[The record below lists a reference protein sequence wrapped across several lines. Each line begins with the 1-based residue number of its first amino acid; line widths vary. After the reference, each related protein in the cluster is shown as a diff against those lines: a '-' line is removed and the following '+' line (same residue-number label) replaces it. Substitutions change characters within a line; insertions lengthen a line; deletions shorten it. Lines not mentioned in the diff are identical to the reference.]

1 MFLVQNDSPDHDL
14 VEREA
19 ALPEQQV
26 RQHLEALLKSAHFD
40 ASIRSRQFLRFVVDE
55 TLAGRGKALN
65 QTTIAMHVFSRGTDF
80 DAVLDPIVRVQAG
93 RLRRSLERYYLLTG
107 DVRDVNIQLP
117 KGCYAP
123 VFVNTARI
131 SSPLPHLVDAAS
143 RPDVTEWPTALLH
156 PFATDPADEAVAA
169 YLEDELAMELCR
181 YDAVHV
187 VRQSSIHHL
196 DARQQSSIRFEFRG
210 TLRSE
215 NGDRIICARLI
226 DRHSG
231 QQVWSDEYH
240 CTAHPSRWSCGLGDI
255 SRVMAARVGCENGA
269 IARVLA
275 ADPAHRS
282 GEAADSFGP
291 IARAY
296 RFLFSRQ
303 VDELVPTIQALRS
316 LTMRA
321 PQLATG
327 WAYLARL
334 FELNHSF
341 QLSPLY
347 TPIEK
352 AIEHASRAVML
363 DPGGTRARSV
373 LATALLVKGEIEAAR
388 EELHQV
394 LQLNPDSLVCREV
407 IGWLL
412 ALSGEWD
419 KGVALMRETMQRN
432 PYCLPQVHHGLW
444 ADHVRRGDFGNAYRT
459 ALEYRAPGFFWR
471 DLMMATSLGKLGR
484 VAEAQGSVAELLLAK
499 PQFPAHGRTMIGYY
513 IKSPDLR
520 DSIVDGLR
528 KAGLELT

>member
-1 MFLVQNDSPDHDL
+1 VFLVKNNRPDRNA
-14 VEREA
+14 VERDE
-19 ALPEQQV
+19 LQDQHV
-26 RQHLEALLKSAHFD
+26 RQHLEVLLKSAHFD

-65 QTTIAMHVFSRGTDF
+65 QTTIAMQVFGRGTDF

-107 DVRDVNIQLP
+107 ELEDISIQLP

-123 VFVNTARI
+123 VFVSTTPAVD
-131 SSPLPHLVDAAS
+131 PLPDLVATAC
-143 RPDVTEWPTALLH
+143 RPDIAEWPTVLVH
-156 PFATDPADEAVAA
+156 PFATEPADDAVAG
-169 YLEDELAMELCR
+169 YLKDEFTMELCR
-181 YDAVHV
+181 YDDVHV
-187 VRQSSIHHL
+187 VRQSSVHHM
-196 DARQQSSIRFEFRG
+196 DARQQASIRFEFRG
-210 TLRSE
+210 TVRCL
-215 NGDRIICARLI
+215 NDDRVIAARLI

-240 CTAHPSRWSCGLGDI
+240 CTPHPSRWSCGLGDI
-255 SRVMAARVGCENGA
+255 ARVMAARLGCENGT

-275 ADPAHRS
+275 TDPAHRS

-303 VDELVPTIQALRS
+303 VDELVPTIQTLRS

-327 WAYLARL
+327 WTYLARL
-334 FELNHSF
+334 FVLNYSL

-352 AIEHASRAVML
+352 AIDHASRAVML

-373 LATALLVKGEIEAAR
+373 LATALLVKGEIDAAR

-394 LQLNPDSLVCREV
+394 LQLNPDSLVCREI

-419 KGVALMRETMQRN
+419 QGVALIRETMQRN
-432 PYCLPQVHHGLW
+432 PYCSPQVCHGLW
-444 ADHVRRGDFGNAYRT
+444 ADQLRRGEFEGAYRT
-459 ALEYRAPGFFWR
+459 ALEYRDPGFFWR
-471 DLMMATSLGKLGR
+471 DLMLACCLGHLGR
-484 VAEAQGSVAELLLAK
+484 AEEAQAHAAELLLSK
-499 PQFPAHGRTMIGYY
+499 PQFPAHGRTMIQYY
-513 IKSPDLR
+513 IKAPALR
-520 DSIVDGLR
+520 QCIDEGLS
-528 KAGLELT
+528 KAGLVLN